1 MDAFHLIID
10 GQLKPGSMTM
20 KVMNPA
26 TGKLIAD
33 CPRADAEQLNDAVAA
48 AKRAF
53 PAWANL
59 TYAARRTMIHAI
71 SEALAARLE
80 EFAHLLTLEEGMPL
94 HESTKEIRG
103 SVALLKL
110 LSNMELTDEVL
121 KENETVTVIRHRTP
135 LGVVAAI
142 TPWNAPMVLLIVK
155 ITSALVTGNTV
166 VAKPAPTTP
175 LTSLRFAEICNAC
188 LPAGVFNM
196 ITDANDLG
204 TMLTSHPD
212 VEQISFT
219 GSTATGKKI
228 IQAAASSL
236 KRLTLE
242 LGGNDPAI
250 VLEDADLKTVAP
262 KIFAA
267 AMANAG
273 QICLAIKRVYVHES
287 QYEELC
293 DELAKLAD
301 ATVVNDGSKQD
312 TQIGPLQNK
321 MQYDK
326 VRALIE
332 ETRHDGKII
341 AGGTFPEGSGYF
353 IRPTIVRDIDD
364 NARLVREEQFGP
376 VLPVLSYTSI
386 DDAIE
391 RANDTEYGLGATVWS
406 ADSEKALAVAR
417 QINAGTVW
425 INTHMLLQ
433 PDVPAGGA
441 RQSGMGVEMGMEG
454 LAELTQSHIVYVTK

>member
-1 MDAFHLIID
+1 MEAFNLLID
-10 GQLKPGSMTM
+10 GQLRPGSMTM
-20 KVMNPA
+20 EVINPA
-26 TGKLIAD
+26 TGKLLAD

-53 PAWANL
+53 PAWAKL
-59 TYAARRTMIHAI
+59 TYAARRMMIHAI
-71 SEALAARLE
+71 AEALAARRE
-80 EFAHLLTLEEGMPL
+80 EFAHLLTSEQGKPL
-94 HESTKEIRG
+94 HEATKEING
-103 SVALLKL
+103 SIAILKM
-110 LSNMELTDEVL
+110 LSSIELPDEVL
-121 KENETVTVIRHRTP
+121 KDTKTEKVIRHRTP

-142 TPWNAPMVLLIVK
+142 TPWNVPMTLLMVK
-155 ITSALVTGNTV
+155 MTSALVTGNTV

-175 LTSLRFAEICNAC
+175 LTSLRFAEICNAY

-212 VEQISFT
+212 IAKISFT

-228 IQAAASSL
+228 VQAAANSL

-242 LGGNDPAI
+242 LGGNDAAI
-250 VLEDADLKTVAP
+250 VLDDADLKTVAP
-262 KIFAA
+262 KLFTA
-267 AMANAG
+267 AMSNAG
-273 QICLAIKRVYVHES
+273 QICLAVKRVYVHES

-301 ATVVNDGSKQD
+301 AAVVDDGSKQG

-332 ETRHDGKII
+332 ETRHAGKII
-341 AGGTFPEGSGYF
+341 AGGTFPEGPGYF
-353 IRPTIVRDIDD
+353 IRPTIVRDIGD

-376 VLPVLSYTSI
+376 VLPVLSYASI

-391 RANDTEYGLGATVWS
+391 RANATEYGLGATVWS
-406 ADSEKALAVAR
+406 ADSEKALTVAR
-417 QINAGTVW
+417 QINSGTVW
-425 INTHMLLQ
+425 INTHMMLH

-441 RQSGMGVEMGMEG
+441 KQSGMGVEMGMEG

>member
-1 MDAFHLIID
+1 METFNLLID
-10 GQLKPGSMTM
+10 GQMRPGSMTM
-20 KVMNPA
+20 EVINPA
-26 TGKLIAD
+26 TGEVLAD

-53 PAWANL
+53 PAWAKL
-59 TYAARRTMIHAI
+59 TYAARRAMLHAI
-71 SEALAARLE
+71 ADALAARLE
-80 EFAHLLTLEEGMPL
+80 EFARLLTSEQGKPL
-94 HESTKEIRG
+94 HEATKEIHR
-103 SVALLKL
+103 SVAILKM
-110 LSNMELTDEVL
+110 LSNLELEDEVL
-121 KENETVTVIRHRTP
+121 KDTKTERVIRHRTP

-142 TPWNAPMVLLIVK
+142 TPWNVPMGLLMVK

-175 LTSLRFAEICNAC
+175 LTNLRFAEICNAH

-196 ITDANDLG
+196 ITDVNDLG
-204 TMLTSHPD
+204 AILTTHPD
-212 VEQISFT
+212 VAKISFT

-228 IQAAASSL
+228 IQSAASSL

-242 LGGNDPAI
+242 LGGNDAAI
-250 VLEDADLKTVAP
+250 VLDDADLKTVAP
-262 KIFAA
+262 KIFAG

-287 QYEELC
+287 QYDELC
-293 DELAKLAD
+293 GELAKLAD
-301 ATVVNDGSKQD
+301 ATIVDDGLKQG
-312 TQIGPLQNK
+312 TQMGPLQNK

-332 ETRHDGKII
+332 ETRHEGNII
-341 AGGTFPEGSGYF
+341 AGGVFPEGPGYF
-353 IRPTIVRDIDD
+353 IRPTIVRDINDS
-364 NARLVREEQFGP
+364 ARLVREEQFGP
-376 VLPVLSYTSI
+376 VLPVLSYASI

-406 ADSEKALAVAR
+406 ADSDKALAVAR
-417 QINAGTVW
+417 QINSGTVW
-425 INTHMLLQ
+425 INTHMMLH

-441 RQSGMGVEMGMEG
+441 KQSGMGVEMGMEG

>member
-1 MDAFHLIID
+1 MEAFHLIID
-10 GQLKPGSMTM
+10 GQLRPGSMTM
-20 KVMNPA
+20 EVINPA
-26 TGKLIAD
+26 TGKLLAD

-53 PAWANL
+53 PAWAKL

-71 SEALAARLE
+71 ADALAARLE
-80 EFAHLLTLEEGMPL
+80 EFAHLLTSEEGMPL
-94 HESTKEIRG
+94 HEATKEIHG

-110 LSNMELTDEVL
+110 LSSIELPDEVL
-121 KENETVTVIRHRTP
+121 KDTKTETVIRHRTP
-135 LGVVAAI
+135 LGVVATI

-155 ITSALVTGNTV
+155 ITSALVAGNTV

-196 ITDANDLG
+196 IADANDLG

-212 VEQISFT
+212 IAQVSFT

-228 IQAAASSL
+228 VQTAANSL

-262 KIFAA
+262 KLFGG

-287 QYEELC
+287 HYEELC

-301 ATVVNDGSKQD
+301 ATVVDDGSKQG
-312 TQIGPLQNK
+312 TQMGPLQNK

-332 ETRHDGKII
+332 ETRNEGKII
-341 AGGTFPEGSGYF
+341 AGGTFPEGPGYF

-376 VLPVLSYTSI
+376 VLPVLSYASI

-391 RANDTEYGLGATVWS
+391 RANATEYGLGATVWS
-406 ADSEKALAVAR
+406 ADSDKALAVAR

-425 INTHMLLQ
+425 VNTHMMLQ

-441 RQSGMGVEMGMEG
+441 KQSGMGVEMGMEG

>member
-1 MDAFHLIID
+1 MKAFHLIID
-10 GQLKPGSMTM
+10 GQMRSGSMTM
-20 KVMNPA
+20 EVINPA
-26 TGKLIAD
+26 TGKLLAD

-71 SEALAARLE
+71 ADALAARLE
-80 EFAHLLTLEEGMPL
+80 EFAHLLTSEEGMPL
-94 HESTKEIRG
+94 HEATKEIHG
-103 SVALLKL
+103 SVAILKL
-110 LSNMELTDEVL
+110 ISSIELPDEVL
-121 KENETVTVIRHRTP
+121 KDTKTETVIRHRTP

-142 TPWNAPMVLLIVK
+142 TPWNAPMILLMVK
-155 ITSALVTGNTV
+155 VTSALVTGNTV

-175 LTSLRFAEICNAC
+175 LTSLRFAEICNAY

-212 VEQISFT
+212 VAQISFT

-228 IQAAASSL
+228 FQAAANSL

-250 VLEDADLKTVAP
+250 VLDDADLKTVAP
-262 KIFAA
+262 KLFAG
-267 AMANAG
+267 AMANTG

-301 ATVVNDGSKQD
+301 ATVVGDGSKQG
-312 TQIGPLQNK
+312 TQMGPLQNK

-326 VRALIE
+326 VCALIE
-332 ETRHDGKII
+332 DTRKEGNII
-341 AGGTFPEGSGYF
+341 AGGTLPEGPGYF

-376 VLPVLSYTSI
+376 VLPVLSYASI
-386 DDAIE
+386 DNAIE
-391 RANDTEYGLGATVWS
+391 RANATEYGLGATVWS
-406 ADSEKALAVAR
+406 ADSDKALAVAL

-425 INTHMLLQ
+425 VNTHMLLH

-441 RQSGMGVEMGMEG
+441 KQSGMGVEMGTEG
-454 LAELTQSHIVYVTK
+454 LAELTQSHIVSLTK

>member
-1 MDAFHLIID
+1 
-10 GQLKPGSMTM
+10 MTM
-20 KVMNPA
+20 EVINPA
-26 TGKLIAD
+26 TGKVLAD
-33 CPRADAEQLNDAVAA
+33 CPRADAQQLNDAVAA

-53 PAWANL
+53 PAWAKL
-59 TYAARRTMIHAI
+59 TYAVRRTMIHAI
-71 SEALAARLE
+71 ADALAARLE
-80 EFAHLLTLEEGMPL
+80 EFAHLLTSEEGMPL
-94 HESTKEIRG
+94 HESTQEIHG

-110 LSNMELTDEVL
+110 LSSMQLPDEIL
-121 KENETVTVIRHRTP
+121 KDTKTETVIRHRTP
-135 LGVVAAI
+135 LGVVATI

-166 VAKPAPTTP
+166 VAKPAPSTP
-175 LTSLRFAEICNAC
+175 LTSLRFAEICNAY

-212 VEQISFT
+212 VAQISFT

-228 IQAAASSL
+228 IQAAANSL

-250 VLEDADLKTVAP
+250 VLDDADLKTVAP

-267 AMANAG
+267 AMSNAG

-301 ATVVNDGSKQD
+301 ATVVGDGSKQG
-312 TQIGPLQNK
+312 TQMGPLQNK

-332 ETRHDGKII
+332 ETRKDGKII
-341 AGGTFPEGSGYF
+341 AGGTFPEGPGYF

-376 VLPVLSYTSI
+376 VLPVLTYASI
-386 DDAIE
+386 EDAIE

-406 ADSEKALAVAR
+406 ADPEKALAVAR
-417 QINAGTVW
+417 HIDAGTVW
-425 INTHMLLQ
+425 INTHMMLQ

-441 RQSGMGVEMGMEG
+441 KQSGMGVEMGAEG
-454 LAELTQSHIVYVTK
+454 LAELTQSHTLYVFK

>member
-1 MDAFHLIID
+1 METFNLLID
-10 GQLKPGSMTM
+10 GQMRPGSMTM
-20 KVMNPA
+20 EVINPA
-26 TGKLIAD
+26 TGEVLAD

-53 PAWANL
+53 PAWAKL
-59 TYAARRTMIHAI
+59 TYAARRAMLHAI
-71 SEALAARLE
+71 ADALAARLE
-80 EFAHLLTLEEGMPL
+80 EFARLLTSEQGKPL
-94 HESTKEIRG
+94 HEATKEIHR
-103 SVALLKL
+103 SVAILKM
-110 LSNMELTDEVL
+110 LSNLELEDEVL
-121 KENETVTVIRHRTP
+121 KDTKTERVIRHRTP

-142 TPWNAPMVLLIVK
+142 TPWNVPMGLLMVK

-175 LTSLRFAEICNAC
+175 LTNLRFAEICNAH

-196 ITDANDLG
+196 ITDVNDLG
-204 TMLTSHPD
+204 AILTTHPD
-212 VEQISFT
+212 VAKISFT

-228 IQAAASSL
+228 IQSAASSL

-242 LGGNDPAI
+242 LGGNDAAI
-250 VLEDADLKTVAP
+250 VLDDADLKTVAP
-262 KIFAA
+262 KIFAG
-267 AMANAG
+267 AMMNAG

-287 QYEELC
+287 QYDELC
-293 DELAKLAD
+293 GELARLAD
-301 ATVVNDGSKQD
+301 ATIVDDGLEQGA
-312 TQIGPLQNK
+312 QMGPLQNK

-332 ETRHDGKII
+332 ETRHEGNII
-341 AGGTFPEGSGYF
+341 AGGVFPEGPGYF
-353 IRPTIVRDIDD
+353 IRPTIVRDINDS
-364 NARLVREEQFGP
+364 ARLVREEQFGP
-376 VLPVLSYTSI
+376 VLPVLSYASI

-406 ADSEKALAVAR
+406 ADSDKALAVAR
-417 QINAGTVW
+417 QINSGTVW
-425 INTHMLLQ
+425 INTHMMLH

-441 RQSGMGVEMGMEG
+441 KQSGMGVEMGMEG

>member
-1 MDAFHLIID
+1 MEAFHLIID
-10 GQLKPGSMTM
+10 GQLRPGSMTM
-20 KVMNPA
+20 EVINPA
-26 TGKLIAD
+26 TGKLLAD

-53 PAWANL
+53 PAWAKL

-71 SEALAARLE
+71 ADALAARLE
-80 EFAHLLTLEEGMPL
+80 EFAHLLTSEEGMPL
-94 HESTKEIRG
+94 HEATKEIHG

-110 LSNMELTDEVL
+110 LSSIELPDEIL
-121 KENETVTVIRHRTP
+121 KDTKTETVIRHRTP
-135 LGVVAAI
+135 LGVVATI

-155 ITSALVTGNTV
+155 ITSALVAGNTV
-166 VAKPAPTTP
+166 VAKPAQTTP

-212 VEQISFT
+212 IAQISFT

-228 IQAAASSL
+228 VQTAANSL

-242 LGGNDPAI
+242 LGGNDAAI
-250 VLEDADLKTVAP
+250 VLDDADLKTVAP
-262 KIFAA
+262 KLFAG

-293 DELAKLAD
+293 DALAKLAD
-301 ATVVNDGSKQD
+301 ATVVDDGSKQG
-312 TQIGPLQNK
+312 TQMGPLQNK

-326 VRALIE
+326 VCALIQ
-332 ETRHDGKII
+332 ETRNEGKII
-341 AGGTFPEGSGYF
+341 AGGTLPEGPGYF

-391 RANDTEYGLGATVWS
+391 RANATEYGLGATVWS
-406 ADSEKALAVAR
+406 ADLDKALAVAH

-425 INTHMLLQ
+425 VNTHMMLQ

-441 RQSGMGVEMGMEG
+441 KQSGMGVEMGMEG

>member
-1 MDAFHLIID
+1 MEAFNLIID
-10 GQLKPGSMTM
+10 GQLTPGSTTM
-20 KVMNPA
+20 EVINPA
-26 TGKLIAD
+26 TGKLLAD
-33 CPRADAEQLNDAVAA
+33 CPRADAKQLNDAVAA

-71 SEALAARLE
+71 SDALAARLE
-80 EFAHLLTLEEGMPL
+80 EFAHLLTSEEGMPL
-94 HESTKEIRG
+94 HEATKEIRG

-110 LSNMELTDEVL
+110 LSSFELPDEVL
-121 KENETVTVIRHRTP
+121 KDTRTEKVIRHRTP

-142 TPWNAPMVLLIVK
+142 TPWNAPMILLMVK

-166 VAKPAPTTP
+166 VAKPAATTP

-212 VEQISFT
+212 IAQISFT

-228 IQAAASSL
+228 LQAAANSL

-242 LGGNDPAI
+242 LGGNDAAI
-250 VLEDADLKTVAP
+250 VLDDADLKTVAP
-262 KIFAA
+262 KLFAA

-301 ATVVNDGSKQD
+301 ATTVGDGSKQG
-312 TQIGPLQNK
+312 TQMGPLQNK

-332 ETRHDGKII
+332 ETRNEGKII
-341 AGGTFPEGSGYF
+341 AGGTFPDGPGYF

-376 VLPVLSYTSI
+376 VLPVLSYTTI
-386 DDAIE
+386 DDVIK
-391 RANDTEYGLGATVWS
+391 RANDTEYGLGGTVWS
-406 ADSEKALAVAR
+406 ADPDRALSVAR
-417 QINAGTVW
+417 RIDSGTVW
-425 INTHMLLQ
+425 INTHMTLE

-441 RQSGMGVEMGMEG
+441 KQSGMGVEMGMEG
-454 LAELTQSHIVYVTK
+454 LAELTQSHIMYVTQ

>member
-1 MDAFHLIID
+1 MEVFNLVID
-10 GQLKPGSMTM
+10 GQLRPGSMSM
-20 KVMNPA
+20 EVINPA
-26 TGKLIAD
+26 TGKLLAD
-33 CPRADAEQLNDAVAA
+33 CPRADAEQLNEAVAA

-53 PAWANL
+53 PAWAKL
-59 TYAARRTMIHAI
+59 TYAARRAMIHAI
-71 SEALAARLE
+71 SDALAARLD
-80 EFAHLLTLEEGMPL
+80 EFSLLLTSEEGMPL
-94 HESTKEIRG
+94 HEATKEIHG

-110 LSNMELTDEVL
+110 LSNMELPDEVL
-121 KENETVTVIRHRTP
+121 KDTQTETVIRHRTP

-142 TPWNAPMVLLIVK
+142 TPWNAPMVLLMVK
-155 ITSALVTGNTV
+155 ITSALITGNTV

-175 LTSLRFAEICNAC
+175 LTSLRFAEICNAY

-212 VEQISFT
+212 IAQISFT

-228 IQAAASSL
+228 VQAAANSL
-236 KRLTLE
+236 KHLTLE

-262 KIFAA
+262 KLFAG

-293 DELAKLAD
+293 DELARLAD
-301 ATVVNDGSKQD
+301 ATVVDDGSEQG
-312 TQIGPLQNK
+312 TQMGPLQNRV
-321 MQYDK
+321 QYDK
-326 VRALIE
+326 VRALID
-332 ETRHDGKII
+332 ETRNDGKII
-341 AGGTFPEGSGYF
+341 AGGTLPEGPGYF

-376 VLPVLSYTSI
+376 VLPVLSYASI

-391 RANDTEYGLGATVWS
+391 RANATEYGLGATVWS
-406 ADSEKALAVAR
+406 ADPEKALAVAR

-441 RQSGMGVEMGMEG
+441 KQSGMGIEMGVEG